1 MDLDD
6 IREIQENEI
15 EALKAIF
22 MDDYRQVVNQTPW
35 KACFVVLD
43 AYMSMFANCIL
54 GWEIGSQ
61 YSTRV
66 YLTFGTIG
74 R

>member
-43 AYMSMFANCIL
+43 AYMSMFSNVCL
-54 GWEIGSQ
+54 DGK
-61 YSTRV
+61 
-66 YLTFGTIG
+66 
-74 R
+74 